1 MLTWRIL
8 DYNGKHRLVNLLG
21 VMTWHYIT
29 DKRNTCY
36 HREISFTDLRWCVLI
51 LCDVGSCAAVTSHQ
65 LNLYILCVFSAYS
78 LLLISYFSRSLCP
91 CTYQSSHTKQKHHQ
105 HITAAADIMSKIWF
119 PSDLCVDYEMKACIY
134 GSGLYDNIWLISTVT
149 YGENSKHS
157 NHFNKCEVDE
167 L

>member
-1 MLTWRIL
+1 MLTWWIL

-65 LNLYILCVFSAYS
+65 LNLCILCVFSAYS
-78 LLLISYFSRSLCP
+78 LLLICYFSRSLCSVYLSILSYK
-91 CTYQSSHTKQKHHQ
+91 TKTSSTQYCCYCWYNVQ
-105 HITAAADIMSKIWF
+105 
-119 PSDLCVDYEMKACIY
+119 
-134 GSGLYDNIWLISTVT
+134 NLISIRFMCWLWDESMYLWFWTLWQHLIDF
-149 YGENSKHS
+149 HS
-157 NHFNKCEVDE
+157 NLWWE
-167 L
+167 LQTQQSF